1 MQKNANCNRPI
12 PVPGLSQSNSQGW
25 FTTKDLILRRRRF
38 PLTVNKTIVN
48 AMKLTFI
55 FLTVAFL
62 QVSAKGWSQVVSL
75 AGKDVK
81 LEAIFSAIEKQTG
94 YVVFYNKGLL
104 RNARPVSLTVQ
115 NMPLTE
121 FLTAVLK
128 GQPITYEIADKT
140 IMLSQKDMV
149 TAPAF
154 IPITG
159 TVLAADGTPLPG
171 ASVKIKG
178 SKSGTVTDGAG
189 RFMINAAEGDI
200 LVITFVGFA
209 ETTLHISNGV
219 AVAGKNANL
228 VNGSNGV
235 TIRIAPSES
244 KLDQVQIMAYGT
256 TSKRFNTGNI
266 STVKAEDIERQP
278 VSNPLSAL
286 QGRVPGMTI
295 VQNTGVPGGSFKV
308 QIRGRNSFRFQ
319 ANDPLYIVDGVPYL
333 ANMVMGV
340 SPNDL
345 TNGGSP
351 LNFINP
357 QDIESIDILKDADA
371 TAIYGSRGAN
381 GVILITTKKG
391 KIGKTL
397 IIANVTQG
405 TAAVSKMMP
414 MLNTRQYLD
423 MRYEAY
429 RNDGVDWRSPT
440 VYTAVDLKN
449 YDTTR
454 YTDWQKE
461 FIGNTASYTDAQLSM
476 TGGNT
481 QTQYLIGG
489 SYHRETTVFPGKAA
503 DQRGTMHFNINSS
516 SSNQKLKV
524 LLTGGYTIGNNAMPR
539 YDIIDLAFSL
549 PPIAP
554 ALYNPD
560 GSLNWANGNW
570 VNPLARFTA
579 KFGRK
584 VNNFITNAAIS
595 YEVLPGLDIK
605 STFGYTYMH
614 VDETANFP
622 ISSYNPAFN
631 INGSAEFSNSNNVTW
646 LVEPQ
651 ITYTKNL
658 WKGRLSALVGSTI
671 QQNKANGQYVTAS
684 GFISDGLIGNLA
696 SASTITPMASLVRSY
711 KYNSLFAR
719 LNYNI
724 EEKYILNLT
733 MRRDGSDRFGPDN
746 RFGNFGAAGAAWIF
760 SKENIIVNNLP
771 FISFG
776 KLRASYG
783 TTGNDAVGDYEF
795 MRYYTVGGSTY
806 QGVRGLGPNNLH
818 NPSYHWEVNKKLEG
832 GLEFGFLKDQI
843 TLSASYYQNR
853 CDNQL
858 VGYRVP
864 AHTGFT
870 TVTANWPAVVGN
882 KGWEFVAGSN
892 NVQIG
897 QVTWN
902 SSFNISF
909 TTNKLIA
916 FPGIE
921 NTSYRTQYTIGQS
934 LDILRVYRY
943 VGVDPA
949 TGMYQFL
956 DKDNKKQSL
965 SLNALTDKVG
975 FVNRNPDFYGG
986 FQNSIRYKNFDLDL
1000 IFQFAKQIGQAYRG
1014 AILAGAGTGTQGNQ
1028 YIEVL
1033 NRWQKPGDVA
1043 LNQRFNADRT
1053 IGWPNTYFRE
1063 SDGSYSDASFIRLKN
1078 VQLTYSFSKEINRR
1092 IGLQQ
1097 SRLFLQAQNLF
1108 TITKFKG
1115 MDPENQSGSSLP
1127 PLRVL
1132 TGGIK
1137 ITI

>member
-12 PVPGLSQSNSQGW
+12 PVPGLSQPNSQGW
-25 FTTKDLILRRRRF
+25 FTTKDLMLMRRMF

-62 QVSAKGWSQVVSL
+62 QVSAKGWSQVVTL

-81 LEAIFSAIEKQTG
+81 LETIFSAIEKQTG
-94 YVVFYNKGLL
+94 YVVFYNKNLL
-104 RNARPVSLTVQ
+104 RNARSVSLTVQ
-115 NMPLTE
+115 NMPLAE
-121 FLTAVLK
+121 FLAAILK
-128 GQPITYEIADKT
+128 DQPITYEMADKT
-140 IMLSQKDMV
+140 IMLSPKNLA
-149 TAPAF
+149 TAPVF
-154 IPITG
+154 IPVSG
-159 TVLAADGTPLPG
+159 TILSADGTPLPG

-178 SKSGTVTDGAG
+178 NKSGTVTDANG
-189 RFMINAAEGDI
+189 RFMINAAEGDV
-200 LVITFVGFA
+200 LVISFVGFEEA
-209 ETTLHISNGV
+209 TFRVNDKTTTGI
-219 AVAGKNANL
+219 
-228 VNGSNGV
+228 
-235 TIRIAPSES
+235 TIRISPSEN
-244 KLDQVQIMAYGT
+244 KLDQVQVMGYGT

-266 STVKAEDIERQP
+266 TTVKAEDIERQP

-286 QGRVPGMTI
+286 QGRVPGMVIT
-295 VQNTGVPGGSFKV
+295 QSTGVPGGSFKV
-308 QIRGRNSFRFQ
+308 QIRGRNSMRVT

-340 SPNDL
+340 YPNDL

-351 LNFINP
+351 MNFINP

-391 KIGKTL
+391 KAGKTL
-397 IIANVTQG
+397 ITANVTQG

-414 MLNTRQYLD
+414 LLNTRQYLD

-429 RNDGVDWRSPT
+429 RNDGVDWRSAT
-440 VYTAVDLKN
+440 VSTAAELKN

-461 FIGNTASYTDAQLSM
+461 FLGNTASYTDAQLSM
-476 TGGNT
+476 TGGNS
-481 QTQYLIGG
+481 QTQYLVGG

-503 DQRGTMHFNINSS
+503 DQRGTMHFNINTSS
-516 SSNQKLKV
+516 DNQKLKV
-524 LLTGGYTIGNNAMPR
+524 LLTGGYTIGNNNLPR
-539 YDIIDLAFSL
+539 YDFIDLAFSL

-554 ALYNPD
+554 KLYNPD
-560 GSLNWANGNW
+560 GSPNWQGGLW
-570 VNPLARFTA
+570 QNPIARSNA

-595 YEVLPGLDIK
+595 CQILPGLDIK
-605 STFGYTYMH
+605 STFGYTFMH

-622 ISSYNPAFN
+622 IAYYNPSLN
-631 INGSAEFSNSNNVTW
+631 VNGSAEFSNSNNRTW
-646 LVEPQ
+646 LIEPQ
-651 ITYTKNL
+651 ITYTKDL

-671 QQNKANGQYVTAS
+671 QQNTANGQYVTAS

-696 SASTITPMASLVRSY
+696 SASSITPMNSLIRSY

-719 LNYNI
+719 FNYNI

-746 RFGNFGAAGAAWIF
+746 RFGNFGAVGAAWIF
-760 SKENIIVNNLP
+760 SKENFIVNNLP

-776 KLRASYG
+776 KLRGSYG

-795 MRYYTVGGSTY
+795 MRYYTVGGNPY

-818 NPSYHWEVNKKLEG
+818 NPSYRWEVNKKLEG
-832 GLEFGFLKDQI
+832 GLEFGFLKDLI
-843 TLSASYYQNR
+843 SVSASYYNNR
-853 CDNQL
+853 SGNQL

-870 TVTANWPAVVGN
+870 SVTANWPAVVEN
-882 KGWEFVAGSN
+882 QGWEFVLGSN
-892 NVQIG
+892 NVKIG
-897 QVTWN
+897 EVTWN
-902 SSFNISF
+902 SSFNISVA
-909 TTNKLIA
+909 TNKLVA

-921 NTSYRTQYTIGQS
+921 NTSYKSQYVIGQS
-934 LDILRVYRY
+934 LDIIRVYRY

-975 FVNRNPDFYGG
+975 TMNKNPVYYGG
-986 FQNSIRYKNFDLDL
+986 FQNSIRYKGFDLDF
-1000 IFQFAKQIGQAYRG
+1000 IFQFAKQTGQAYRG
-1014 AILAGAGTGTQGNQ
+1014 AVLAGVGTYMQGNQ
-1028 YIEVL
+1028 HIEVL
-1033 NRWQKPGDVA
+1033 DRWQKPGDVSM
-1043 LNQRFNADRT
+1043 NQRFNADRALS
-1053 IGWPNTYFRE
+1053 WPNSYFRE

-1078 VQLTYSFSKEINRR
+1078 IQLTYSFSNKINRK

-1097 SRLFLQAQNLF
+1097 SRVFLQSQNLF
-1108 TITKFKG
+1108 TITNFKG

-1132 TGGIK
+1132 TAGIK